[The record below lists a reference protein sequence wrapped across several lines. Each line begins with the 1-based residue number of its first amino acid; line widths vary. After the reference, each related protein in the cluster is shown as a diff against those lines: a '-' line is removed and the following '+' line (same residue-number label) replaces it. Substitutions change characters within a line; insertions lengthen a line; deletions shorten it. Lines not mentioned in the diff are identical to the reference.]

1 MCLDGEWRV
10 AFIAVEAEELDYGT
24 APLPVDAGHPEL
36 YGSGHINGSVIG
48 IPRLARHREA
58 AWTLVRYLAT
68 DEAALAKL
76 SNGLRNVPST
86 RASLRSP
93 TLVPDERFAVFLDI
107 FAHDRS
113 ASAPMTPIGSS
124 YQAMFEAVGQA
135 WQEGR
140 IADLGAALRDL
151 DATIDARIEA
161 VTTDPTSANLGAN
174 VTRAA

>member
-48 IPRLARHREA
+48 IPRLASHREA

-151 DATIDARIEA
+151 DATIDARISA
-161 VTTDPTSANLGAN
+161 VMSDPSAADLGAN

>member
-10 AFIAVEAEELDYGT
+10 AFIAVEADELDYGT
-24 APLPVDAGHPEL
+24 APLPVDDSRPEL
-36 YGSGHINGSVIG
+36 YGSGHINGSVIA
-48 IPRLARHREA
+48 IPVRARHREA

-93 TLVPDERFAVFLDI
+93 ILVPDERFAIFLDI

-113 ASAPMTPIGSS
+113 ASAPMTPIGSD
-124 YQAMFEAVGQA
+124 YQAMFEEVGRA

-140 IADLGAALRDL
+140 IADLGAALREL
-151 DATIDARIEA
+151 EATIDARITA
-161 VTTDPTSANLGAN
+161 AGIRFDG
-174 VTRAA
+174 TRAA